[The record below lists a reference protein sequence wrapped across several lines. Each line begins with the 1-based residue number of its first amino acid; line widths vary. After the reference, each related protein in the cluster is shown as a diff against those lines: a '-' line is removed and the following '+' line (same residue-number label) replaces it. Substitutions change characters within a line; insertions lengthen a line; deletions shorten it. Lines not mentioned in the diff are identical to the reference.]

1 MRKYFCLQLKLAGRL
16 LPFVLAVTL
25 TLMLGLGLILS
36 GLLANFRSSEE
47 SKAFS
52 VALCGDTDNTYLQWG
67 LAALQMAD
75 ESQFSVSVVEMSQA
89 QAHAALEKG
98 EISAY
103 VILPEGLMEKAL
115 AGEDF
120 EPITYVTSAGAE
132 GISSFLKREVT
143 ALVTKIVV
151 YSQKGS
157 YGLAELLIDN
167 GLDENVNDHMT
178 ALALEYADLIIHR
191 DEFYAPQVL
200 GVSDGLTTGDY
211 YICAVIIIL
220 LMLMGLP
227 YAVIYI
233 RRDYALPRMLRSRGF
248 SCARQLLCEYG
259 AHSLSMLVLGG
270 FLLALAA
277 IVGVLPEGGLA
288 LRLIPVLLMIA
299 ALNMLVFSLSGNMV
313 SGLLLHFFGAIS
325 LCYVSGC
332 IYPVTAF
339 PMAVQ
344 RVAAVLP
351 TGIARHHLS
360 TAFSYESAWGSLGG
374 LMLYTLAFWG
384 IALLVRIRKTTGIE
398 R

>member
-1 MRKYFCLQLKLAGRL
+1 MKKYFYLQLKLAGKL
-16 LPFVLAVTL
+16 LPFVLGVTL
-25 TLMLGLGLILS
+25 ALMLGLGMILS
-36 GLLANFRSSEE
+36 GFLANFRSSEE
-47 SKAFS
+47 SREFI
-52 VALCGDTDNTYLQWG
+52 VALSGDTDNTYLQWG
-67 LAALQMAD
+67 LAALQMSD
-75 ESQFSVSVVEMSQA
+75 ESQFSVCVVEMPKD
-89 QAHAALEKG
+89 QAHTALEKG

-157 YGLAELLIDN
+157 YGMAELLTDYELN
-167 GLDENVNDHMT
+167 ENVNSHMT
-178 ALALEYADLIIHR
+178 VLALEYADLIIHR
-191 DEFYAPQVL
+191 DELYKTKVL
-200 GVSDGLTTGDY
+200 GVSDGLSTGDY
-211 YICAVIIIL
+211 YICAAIIIL

-227 YAVIYI
+227 YAAIYI

-248 SCARQLLCEYG
+248 SNSRQLLCEYG
-259 AHSLSMLVLGG
+259 AHLFSMLILGC
-270 FLLALAA
+270 FLLVLATIAA
-277 IVGVLPEGGLA
+277 IPALGGLA
-288 LRLIPVLLMIA
+288 LRLIPVVLMIA
-299 ALNMLVFSLSGNMV
+299 ALNMLLFTLADNMV
-313 SGLLLHFFGAIS
+313 SGLLLHFFGAIG

-332 IYPVTAF
+332 IYPVSAF

-344 RVAAVLP
+344 RLAALLP

-360 TAFSYESAWGSLGG
+360 TAFSATSAWGSFGG
-374 LMLYTLAFWG
+374 LMVYALAFFG
-384 IALLVRIRKTTGIE
+384 IALLVRVRKTAGIE